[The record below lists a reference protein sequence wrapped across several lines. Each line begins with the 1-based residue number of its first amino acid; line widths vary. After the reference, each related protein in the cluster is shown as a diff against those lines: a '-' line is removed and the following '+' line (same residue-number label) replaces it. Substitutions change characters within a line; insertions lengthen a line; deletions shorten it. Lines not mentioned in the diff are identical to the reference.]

1 MATKNDRRTP
11 WMATH
16 PGTIL
21 KYELEDRNLT
31 QKEFAILIGMQKSHV
46 SEIITGKRP
55 ITMSIAEKI
64 ERKLGVSALSLVN
77 LQNKY
82 KYDTNV
88 INQRKIDI
96 NKIKQLPTTED
107 MFVDEYGAKGTA
119 MRDEFD
125 AKSRAWYY
133 AEVLKNARKAAG
145 ITQQQLAEKIGKKRE
160 YVAMLEKGETDM
172 QLSTFIMIS
181 EAVGLKFALTY

>member
-88 INQRKIDI
+88 INQRKTAAAI
-96 NKIKQLPTTED
+96 QLS
-107 MFVDEYGAKGTA
+107 FQ
-119 MRDEFD
+119 
-125 AKSRAWYY
+125 
-133 AEVLKNARKAAG
+133 NARQ
-145 ITQQQLAEKIGKKRE
+145 TCSAEINQFGKSATVR
-160 YVAMLEKGETDM
+160 VFLWP
-172 QLSTFIMIS
+172 LF
-181 EAVGLKFALTY
+181 V

>member
-64 ERKLGVSALSLVN
+64 ERKLGISALSLVN

-125 AKSRAWYY
+125 AKSRAWYSNEETLQAMRD
-133 AEVLKNARKAAG
+133 AEEGKNLGKVGKAED
-145 ITQQQLAEKIGKKRE
+145 LMKL
-160 YVAMLEKGETDM
+160 LE
-172 QLSTFIMIS
+172 
-181 EAVGLKFALTY
+181 